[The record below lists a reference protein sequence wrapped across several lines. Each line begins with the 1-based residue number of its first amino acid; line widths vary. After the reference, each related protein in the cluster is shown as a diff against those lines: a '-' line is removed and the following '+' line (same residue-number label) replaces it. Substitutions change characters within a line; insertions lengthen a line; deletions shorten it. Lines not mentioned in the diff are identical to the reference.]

1 MSAHEL
7 LNLLNELRKRD
18 KLQSNRIEA
27 RMSASTRENL
37 SSVFASNLG
46 AVQPAH
52 PRCLISAFIIRLF
65 ESIISRLATGEISI
79 F

>member
-1 MSAHEL
+1 MSARDL

-37 SSVFASNLG
+37 SSVFPSN
-46 AVQPAH
+46 
-52 PRCLISAFIIRLF
+52 
-65 ESIISRLATGEISI
+65 
-79 F
+79 